1 MSLSGEMTPP
11 PTGAFALSLTG
22 GVIILL
28 SEIELGLSFVTQ
40 ISHVLQFLPFPALGL
55 LIVVGSFA
63 ARANP
68 SRRPRWGTI
77 IIVSSAVILFH
88 SILWLYYA
96 PAWGAILIGGVV
108 LGLAGG
114 VGWIRDHPR
123 FAAGGPAD
131 P

>member
-11 PTGAFALSLTG
+11 STGAFALSLTG

-28 SEIELGLSFVTQ
+28 SEIELGLSFVAQ
-40 ISHVLQFLPFPALGL
+40 ISHVPQFLPFPALGL
-55 LIVVGSFA
+55 PIVVGSFA

-123 FAAGGPAD
+123 FAVGGPAD